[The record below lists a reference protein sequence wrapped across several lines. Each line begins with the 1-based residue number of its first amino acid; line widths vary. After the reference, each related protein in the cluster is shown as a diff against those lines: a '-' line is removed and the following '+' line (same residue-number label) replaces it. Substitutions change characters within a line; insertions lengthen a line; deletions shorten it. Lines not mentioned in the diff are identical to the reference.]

1 MKSELA
7 ERGMGMKHFE
17 RLLLL
22 VIALAVGG
30 GLGCKLLPDFEP
42 IKMVI
47 FAVACVILGEVFY
60 QIDKRI
66 SKK

>member
-1 MKSELA
+1 
-7 ERGMGMKHFE
+7 MKHFG

-22 VIALAVGG
+22 VIAMVVGG
-30 GLGCKLLPDFEP
+30 GLGYMLLPDFEP
-42 IKMVI
+42 LKMSVFGI
-47 FAVACVILGEVFY
+47 ACLMLGEVFY